1 MFDRAKNQIIHHILE
16 NPLSYLI
23 LGLLLFFTTLV
34 GLKNFRSNFTPR
46 IWFGPESQYIKNVD
60 IFEKTFG
67 SDQFIALGMQH
78 SNGINNQ
85 RSFEIIKELSDRL
98 WLLPDI
104 VRVESLSTYNY
115 ITSKEGEIIIEPLIS
130 SELSVEEMNKR
141 IDSSKEI
148 DDFFISTDRKLTI
161 FQLQIKPYFDQ
172 TPDYT
177 KIMKELVNVTKPYI
191 NEGYKFQELG
201 SAAVTYAF
209 RSTARN
215 DNRQIIPVLFIII
228 LVMLGFYFKSF
239 NGVMI
244 PFTVSIVTIGSTL
257 GLMGIFNYSFNSI
270 LGAIPGIILAI
281 CLADTVH
288 LITTFSLRLATGESI
303 KESLK
308 YSMNKNFLA
317 TILTSVTTALSFF
330 TIANTELVPLHDLGI
345 LSGIGCILA
354 WVYTYLF
361 LPPIILLFPKKFNK
375 SLKEDDG
382 GSRFSLNKWPAFI
395 IKFKNPIIVIFSMIS
410 ILAVW
415 ASFYNEVNSD
425 PVNYFS
431 DKTKLRR
438 DFDFVKKH
446 IKGIR
451 SVDFVIDSGEV
462 DGVKN
467 PDFLNR
473 VDQFF
478 VELLKDKEIIQINS
492 LLDAIKKVN
501 AQIEGEGKENIPQT
515 REQVAS
521 VLLLYQM
528 GLPASLGIENQMSVD
543 GKQLRL
549 RIKWSAETTR
559 DAIRKENDIVS
570 VAKKFNLNAYSGG
583 YFPIYTKM
591 NDKVVESFFKS
602 MATAILLV
610 SLIIFLVFKDLKISI
625 LAMLPNIIP
634 LAVGAAFMAIFDIYI
649 DIGTSIVSAIC
660 LGIAVDDTI
669 HFIVHFLKNK
679 KDSGSSTSALE
690 ITFQGTG
697 KALVMTTVLL
707 VVGFGSFIFA
717 DFLPN
722 RYFGFLCALVLSFA
736 LLTDLLFLP
745 AIMIGK
751 EEAK

>member
-1 MFDRAKNQIIHHILE
+1 MYDHIKNKIIQYILE
-16 NPLSYLI
+16 NPLSCLAF
-23 LGLLLFFTTLV
+23 GLFLFFSSLI
-34 GLKNFRSNFTPR
+34 GLKNFKSNFTPR

-60 IFEKTFG
+60 LFEKTFG
-67 SDQFIALGMQH
+67 SDQFIALGMH
-78 SNGINNQ
+78 RSNGVNDQ

-98 WLLPDI
+98 WFLPDI

-115 ITSKEGEIIIEPLIS
+115 ITSKEGEIIIEPLILP
-130 SELSVEEMNKR
+130 ELSVDEINKR
-141 IDSSKEI
+141 IDSSKEL

-177 KIMKELVNVTKPYI
+177 KIMRELVNVTKPYLA
-191 NEGYKFQELG
+191 EGFQFQELG

-228 LVMLGFYFKSF
+228 LVMLGFYFKSI

-244 PFTVSIVTIGSTL
+244 PFIVSIVTIGSTL
-257 GLMGIFNYSFNSI
+257 GLMGVFNYSFNSI

-281 CLADTVH
+281 CLADTIH
-288 LITTFSLRLATGESI
+288 LITTFCLRLDTGESI
-303 KESLK
+303 KDSLK

-330 TIANTELVPLHDLGI
+330 TIANTELVPIHDLGI

-354 WVYTYLF
+354 WIYTYLF
-361 LPPIILLFPKKFNK
+361 LPPMILLFPKKFNRP
-375 SLKEDDG
+375 LKEEE
-382 GSRFSLNKWPAFI
+382 SNHRFSLKKWPSFI
-395 IKFKNPIIVIFSMIS
+395 IRFKRPIIIVFSVIS
-410 ILAVW
+410 ILAIW

-431 DKTKLRR
+431 NKTKLRK

-451 SVDFVIDSGEV
+451 SVDFVIDSGEI

-467 PDFLNR
+467 PDFLKR
-473 VDQFF
+473 VDQFII
-478 VELLKDKEIIQINS
+478 ELLSDKEIIQINS

-501 AQIEGEGKENIPQT
+501 AQIEGEGEEVIPKN
-515 REQVAS
+515 REQVAA

-559 DAIRKENDIVS
+559 DAIRKENDILR
-570 VAKKFNLNAYSGG
+570 VAKKYNLNAYSGG

-602 MATAILLV
+602 MATAIFLV
-610 SLIIFLVFKDLKISI
+610 SLIIFLVFKDFKISL
-625 LAMLPNIIP
+625 LAMLPNVIP

-679 KDSGSSTSALE
+679 KESGSSEGAL
-690 ITFQGTG
+690 IVTFQGTG

-707 VVGFGSFIFA
+707 VLGFGSFIFA

-736 LLTDLLFLP
+736 LITDLLFLP
-745 AIMIGK
+745 AIMIERK
-751 EEAK
+751 SRK